1 MKSTT
6 PLPSTYR
13 SELALLNSLC
23 SPKGK
28 TEPSQSLNN
37 GPHYFLRKKYNLDRL
52 EEFPMI
58 T

>member
-1 MKSTT
+1 MHC
-6 PLPSTYR
+6 R
-13 SELALLNSLC
+13 GLALLNSLC
-23 SPKGK
+23 SPTTK

-37 GPHYFLRKKYNLDRL
+37 DPHYFLGEKYNPYRS